1 VQAADDCSEA
11 YTPTPSLIQ
20 IMREELRVLMP
31 NLANAPLLEARVCQ
45 SCWSTATQR
54 QLTCGSSAEVRVS
67 ASTSHNSSWG
77 GGNRRLSFSSPE
89 AASQREK
96 LVELRSSL
104 VRFTHPSLTA
114 PQYKADRGH
123 LDEGFACLHPA
134 LVVLTQAAVSYQP
147 RKSSLYYPPLR
158 QDLEKPLACG
168 FRSTISSSHPPYS
181 SHQLANSS
189 PP

>member
-1 VQAADDCSEA
+1 
-11 YTPTPSLIQ
+11 
-20 IMREELRVLMP
+20 MREELRACMA
-31 NLANAPLLEARVCQ
+31 NLANSPLLEARVCQ
-45 SCWSTATQR
+45 YEDTR
-54 QLTCGSSAEVRVS
+54 QEHADRPQPGGSERVVR
-67 ASTSHNSSWG
+67 
-77 GGNRRLSFSSPE
+77 RRRFRSRRVRRTTHLGE
-89 AASQREK
+89 AAAEGPVPALQKQRHKERDF
-96 LVELRSSL
+96 LEGLFELRGSL
-104 VRFTHPSLTA
+104 VRFTHSSLTTSQA
-114 PQYKADRGH
+114 SQYKVDRGH